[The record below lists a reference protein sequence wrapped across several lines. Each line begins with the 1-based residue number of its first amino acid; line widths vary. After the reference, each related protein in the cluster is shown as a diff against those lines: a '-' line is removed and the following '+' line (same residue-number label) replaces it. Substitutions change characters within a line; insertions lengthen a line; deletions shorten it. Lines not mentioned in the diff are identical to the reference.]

1 MSASGASSITP
12 PGSPGGTARFIAF
25 RLRPGDDLRSVIE
38 TRFAAEP
45 EEAGFVAAAV
55 GSLTW
60 THLRLA
66 DQDHATRFMG
76 PMEIL
81 ALSGTLSLDGPH
93 LHASVAAADGHAIGG
108 HLLTDSPVYTTA
120 EIVLGLLD
128 GVRFERPVDPETGSR
143 ELAIQPLALQDP
155 ADR

>member
-1 MSASGASSITP
+1 M
-12 PGSPGGTARFIAF
+12 
-25 RLRPGDDLRSVIE
+25 PGDDLRSAIE

-45 EEAGFVAAAV
+45 EQAGFIAAAV

-60 THLRLA
+60 AHLRLA
-66 DQDHATRFMG
+66 NQDHATRFMG

-81 ALSGTLSLDGPH
+81 ALSGTLSVNGPH

-120 EIVLGLLD
+120 EIVLGLL
-128 GVRFERPVDPETGSR
+128 GGQVFQRAVDPETGSR
-143 ELAIQPLALQDP
+143 ELMIRDIGP
-155 ADR
+155 ASSA